1 MELRDKVVVVT
12 GGASG
17 IGAGLVRR
25 FCEEGVRGLVIADLN
40 GEVAASLAAELGARS
55 HGVDVRDESA
65 IAALVADTEAE
76 FGQIDLF
83 CSNAGILN
91 LDEGDYWATSSPN
104 DVWQR
109 NWEIHVMAH
118 IYAARACLPGM
129 IRRGEGHFL
138 HTVSAAGL
146 LNQPY
151 TAAYAT
157 TKHAA
162 IGFAESLAITHGDDG
177 IGVSALCPQAVAT
190 RMVGDIGDGDG
201 GTAVVDGVLTP
212 EAVAEE
218 VVRGLAAEEFLILP
232 HKSVIEYRQRKA
244 ADYDRWLSG
253 MRKLRSRFSDMM
265 KKSS

>member
-17 IGAGLVRR
+17 IGTGLCRR
-25 FCEEGVRGLVIADLN
+25 FRAEGVRGLVIADLN
-40 GEVAASLAAELGARS
+40 GEAAAALATELDATS
-55 HGVDVRDESA
+55 YALDVRDE
-65 IAALVADTEAE
+65 AAVAAMVADTEAA

-91 LDEGDYWATSSPN
+91 LDGGDYWATSSLN

-109 NWEIHVMAH
+109 NWEVHVMAH
-118 IYAARACLPGM
+118 IYAARACLPAM
-129 IRRGEGHFL
+129 ISRGEGYFL

-146 LNQPY
+146 LTQPY

-177 IGVSALCPQAVAT
+177 V
-190 RMVGDIGDGDG
+190 
-201 GTAVVDGVLTP
+201 
-212 EAVAEE
+212 
-218 VVRGLAAEEFLILP
+218 
-232 HKSVIEYRQRKA
+232 
-244 ADYDRWLSG
+244 
-253 MRKLRSRFSDMM
+253 
-265 KKSS
+265 

>member
-17 IGAGLVRR
+17 IGAGLARR

-40 GEVAASLAAELGARS
+40 SEAAASLAVELGARS

-118 IYAARACLPGM
+118 IYAARACLPSM
-129 IRRGEGHFL
+129 IRRAEGHFL

-162 IGFAESLAITHGDDG
+162 IGFAESLAIAHGDDG
-177 IGVSALCPQAVAT
+177 IKVSCLCPQGVDTA
-190 RMVGDIGDGDG
+190 MLGGSDG
-201 GTAVVDGVLTP
+201 GAAGLDGILSP
-212 EAVAEE
+212 AQVAEAT
-218 VVRGLAAEEFLILP
+218 VVGLREEQFLILP
-232 HKSVIEYRQRKA
+232 HEQVQQYHLNKA
-244 ADYDRWLSG
+244 QNYDRWIGG
-253 MRKLRSRFSDMM
+253 MRKLRRTMRPPTLP
-265 KKSS
+265 